1 MRSVSKAALAILAG
15 TGCAL
20 ASTLA
25 WASPVIYK
33 IFAITDVQ
41 FAGTMYHNAQV
52 TLTFVGDTG
61 DVVQLPIS
69 APVVGAT
76 ISKGSARL
84 QIVSGGR
91 RIVAHFTDQ
100 LTISVDQ
107 TNGGVG
113 FGSTFNGTFNPAY
126 PLAIDGSN
134 VGAFGGGVVPEPDLV
149 TPGSWV
155 DHAWS
160 CLGFPVSAFN
170 GGNGQCPDP
179 SPNNPLHTDRGDFY
193 IYQPYQ
199 GAISGGLITD
209 DYDGSINDGV
219 FSIIPG
225 DSQEDRE

>member
-15 TGCAL
+15 AGCAL
-20 ASTLA
+20 ASTVA
-25 WASPVIYK
+25 SASPVTYK
-33 IFAITDVQ
+33 IFAITDVR

-52 TLTFVGDTG
+52 TLTFIGDT
-61 DVVQLPIS
+61 DNVVQLPNS
-69 APVVGAT
+69 APVQGYT
-76 ISKGSARL
+76 ISTGEAKL

-91 RIVAHFTDQ
+91 RIHAHFTDQ

-113 FGSTFNGTFNPAY
+113 FGSTFNGNFNPAY

-149 TPGSWV
+149 TPGSWA

-179 SPNNPLHTDRGDFY
+179 SPNNPLHTDRGDFF
-193 IYQPYQ
+193 IYQAYL
-199 GAISGGLITD
+199 GALSGGLITD

-225 DSQEDRE
+225 APDE